1 MSRSSRRTVAA
12 VLGSLLAA
20 GLVILGIWVVA
31 DGDGTSPVPPAAPGS
46 SSSAPSPSLEP
57 STPVGPSAQPSTP
70 VDPSSTPATMTV
82 SVYFHSGEELVRI
95 ARRVP
100 RTPMVATAAL
110 RQLLAGPT
118 AAERA
123 DGIWSWFSAR
133 TAGMLRSVRVADGT
147 AYADFADLR
156 PVIPN
161 ASTSAGSA
169 ALLGELDAT
178 LKQFSTV
185 RRTVYSLNGDVATF
199 YGWLQLA
206 PPPSGRPEILQVA
219 TIPTLRD
226 VSGWWQLP
234 DGAGMVGFTATVR
247 GADRVEFYLVPT
259 GTNTWPQ
266 RRLLPND
273 AYAGHP
279 YTARLDYRDEPLS
292 AHLVV
297 IATGPGGQTR
307 YDTHNVYHP

>member
-1 MSRSSRRTVAA
+1 MNGSSRRRVAA
-12 VLGSLLAA
+12 VLGSVLAA
-20 GLVILGIWVVA
+20 LVLILGTWMIA
-31 DGDGTSPVPPAAPGS
+31 DRNGGSPTTPAAPGTS
-46 SSSAPSPSLEP
+46 SPAPTA
-57 STPVGPSAQPSTP
+57 STPTAPTGPTGPTATPSM
-70 VDPSSTPATMTV
+70 PAMTTV
-82 SVYFHSGEELVRI
+82 IVYFHSGEKLVPVTRRI
-95 ARRVP
+95 P
-100 RTPMVATAAL
+100 RTPMVATAAM

-118 AAERA
+118 AAERTA
-123 DGIWSWFSAR
+123 GMWSWFSAR
-133 TAGMLRSVRVADGT
+133 TAGMLRSVRVANGV

-185 RRTVYSLNGDVATF
+185 RRTVYSLAGDVATF

-206 PPPSGRPEILQVA
+206 PPPAGRPEVLSVLP
-219 TIPTLRD
+219 IPRLRD
-226 VSGWWQLP
+226 ENGWWQLP
-234 DGAGMVGFTATVR
+234 DGAGSAGFTATVR

-279 YTARLDYRDEPLS
+279 YTARLDYRDEPMS
-292 AHLVV
+292 AHLVLV
-297 IATGPGGQTR
+297 ATGPGGRTQ
-307 YDTHNVYHP
+307 YDAHNLYHP